1 MGRQLSR
8 LVRRLAGAGRAWQR
22 RRVTR
27 LPIDADEWL
36 LRDIGAPQSMID
48 AARADRAES
57 PMRAAMR
64 RLDGLW

>member
-1 MGRQLSR
+1 MGRQLSE
-8 LVRRLAGAGRAWQR
+8 LIRRLTGAGAAWHR
-22 RRVTR
+22 RRATR

-36 LRDIGAPQSMID
+36 LRDIGAPQAMID

-57 PMRAAMR
+57 PARASLR

>member
-22 RRVTR
+22 RRATR

-36 LRDIGAPQSMID
+36 LRDIGAPQAMID
-48 AARADRAES
+48 AARAHRARL
-57 PMRAAMR
+57 PARAALR
-64 RLDGLW
+64 GFEGLW